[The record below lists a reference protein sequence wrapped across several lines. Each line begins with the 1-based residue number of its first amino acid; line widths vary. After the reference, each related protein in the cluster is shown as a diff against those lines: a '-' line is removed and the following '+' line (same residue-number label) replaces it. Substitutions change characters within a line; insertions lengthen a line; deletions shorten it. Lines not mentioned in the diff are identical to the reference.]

1 MTRSQIAAN
10 CFVRTADNMS
20 NHNLG
25 FKGALKLTHVHDGQP
40 HKEYAQKHYV
50 VDIETPSTIRFTY
63 VGARRGRDKVTIEL
77 ISPCLEEFGHKL
89 AAGETYIIKGNVDE
103 DHYRGLTWQ
112 INPLLA
118 RVRFPVICNYPVN
131 RMIVYGRGRVKE
143 VIELCDEAKATIVQ
157 HKVVVNIS
165 YEVSNLHACPIVHGL
180 TIQFYN
186 SPVGLNVRVVMHYSD
201 APPDLRGGF
210 MPGVKLIFWG
220 YLTRLQTDDEMMRVE
235 ILSHDE
241 VRRGS
246 A

>member
-20 NHNLG
+20 NHDLG
-25 FKGALKLTHVHDGQP
+25 FEGALKLTHVHNGQP

-50 VDIETPSTIRFTY
+50 VDIETPSTIRSTY
-63 VGARRGRDKVTIEL
+63 VGARRGRDKVTIKL
-77 ISPCLEEFGHKL
+77 ISPCLEEFGHNL

-103 DHYRGLTWQ
+103 DHYCGLTWQ

-118 RVRFPVICNYPVN
+118 CVRFPVICNYPVN

-165 YEVSNLHACPIVHGL
+165 YE
-180 TIQFYN
+180 N

-201 APPDLRGGF
+201 APPDLGGGF
-210 MPGVKLIFWG
+210 MPGVELIFRG
-220 YLTRLQTDDEMMRVE
+220 YLTRLQTDDEMMRVG